1 MESLNQSPAGGQ
13 EPEDPR
19 ADQSPSLERFIMHYL
34 EDSALWPIVIVIIG
48 HLVALASF
56 ALLFA
61 VRERRVSAA
70 LATAVMLWGS
80 FLALRWEY
88 RRHGH
93 LGIITVL
100 LAITWLVSALTAYAG
115 HTYKF
120 L

>member
-1 MESLNQSPAGGQ
+1 MQPQNQSTTQ
-13 EPEDPR
+13 REEPEDPR
-19 ADQSPSLERFIMHYL
+19 ADQSPTVERFIMHYL
-34 EDSALWPIVIVIIG
+34 EDSALWPIVVVIIG

-56 ALLFA
+56 TLLFA

-70 LATAVMLWGS
+70 LSTGILLWAS

-88 RRHGH
+88 RRHRH
-93 LGIITVL
+93 LGIIALL
-100 LAITWLVSALTAYAG
+100 LAITWLLSALTAYVG

>member
-1 MESLNQSPAGGQ
+1 MKSLHQSPAGGN

-19 ADQSPSLERFIMHYL
+19 ADQSPSLERFIMRYL
-34 EDSALWPIVIVIIG
+34 EDAALWPIVIVIIG

-56 ALLFA
+56 ALLFS
-61 VRERRVSAA
+61 VRERRLSAFF
-70 LATAVMLWGS
+70 ATGLLLWAS

-100 LAITWLVSALTAYAG
+100 LAITWLLSALTAYAG

>member
-1 MESLNQSPAGGQ
+1 MKLQNPSPAGEE

-19 ADQSPSLERFIMHYL
+19 ADQSPTLERFIMHYL

-48 HLVALASF
+48 HLVALASLT
-56 ALLFA
+56 LLFA
-61 VRERRVSAA
+61 VRERRISAA
-70 LATAVMLWGS
+70 LATMLLLWFS

-88 RRHGH
+88 QRHRH
-93 LGIITVL
+93 LGIIAL
-100 LAITWLVSALTAYAG
+100 LVAITWLLSALTAYMG